1 MNTDNKNNASASS
14 PEGNLR
20 GSKKLYTIT
29 IFSENTPGILNQI
42 TIIFTRRQ
50 INIETLSVSPSSHKG
65 VHKFTISVQT
75 DANMIE
81 KVIKQIDKRIDV
93 IKAYY
98 NVDEELVYQE
108 IALYKVATET
118 VLDSDEVESIIRKHN
133 ARILEIDRVFTVIEK
148 TGHTN
153 ETQELFEELNKFKVM
168 GFVRS
173 GRIAVTKSACERLTD
188 HLNKIE
194 QRRLEMMEKS
204 E

>member
-1 MNTDNKNNASASS
+1 MKNKENIASVS
-14 PEGNLR
+14 PLEGDL
-20 GSKKLYTIT
+20 GGCKKLYTIT

-50 INIETLSVSPSSHKG
+50 INIETLSVSPSSLEG
-65 VHKFTISVQT
+65 VHKFTISVHT

-98 NVDEELVYQE
+98 NVDEELIYQE
-108 IALYKVATET
+108 IALYKIATEA
-118 VLDSDEVESIIRKHN
+118 VLDSDEVESIIRKYN

-153 ETQELFEELNKFKVM
+153 ETQELFEELNKFKVLE
-168 GFVRS
+168 FVRS
-173 GRIAVTKSACERLTD
+173 GRIAVTKSPRERLVD
-188 HLNKIE
+188 HLNRVE
-194 QRRLEMMEKS
+194 QRRLEMIEKS
-204 E
+204 K